1 MTIKDG
7 SPVGDTNSYLPNV
20 LMLTLGHGWSVT
32 GGLGGGTE
40 TSGKLLVDRLKAKGL
55 NITVIGYGG
64 DISFV
69 SPPGGLW
76 RIWWSVNA
84 FIMGMA
90 SLSVRDF
97 DIIYARYSTY
107 PLFVGVI
114 LKFLFGKKLI
124 SSIHGGDIRH
134 RGLFGVLVAACL
146 RTCDAIV
153 CYDNPEHVKKLRDTG
168 FNPIVIPNGIDTKEF
183 KPRRRKHSNVHIVYM
198 GGKRE
203 IKGYYDFLSA
213 ANSDML
219 SGSKKL
225 KIIIYDD
232 KSIRG
237 SGKCSSGGNM
247 IEHRDPVLSGEVKD
261 IMEMGQLFVLP
272 SHQEGAPGALLQ
284 AMSSGMFVIASDLP
298 FTRKIIDRKFLFHAG
313 DPSHMANLMLMFKD
327 HKARYFG
334 DQNVHNRVIV
344 VRDYSI
350 DKTVEKWMELFGR
363 FA

>member
-1 MTIKDG
+1 MTIN
-7 SPVGDTNSYLPNV
+7 DTLRPNI
-20 LMLTLGHGWSVT
+20 LMLTLGHGFSVT

-55 NITVIGYGG
+55 NMTVIGFGG
-64 DISFV
+64 DISFF
-69 SPPGGLW
+69 SPPAIW
-76 RIWWSVNA
+76 RVWWTVNA
-84 FIMGMA
+84 FIMGVA

-107 PLFVGVI
+107 PLFVGVV
-114 LKFLFGKKLI
+114 LKYLFGKKLI
-124 SSIHGGDIRH
+124 ASIHGGDIRH
-134 RGLFGVLVAACL
+134 RGFFGVMVAFCL
-146 RTCDAIV
+146 RLCDAIV
-153 CYDNPEHVKKLRDTG
+153 CYDNPEHFKKLRDTG

-183 KPRRRKHSNVHIVYM
+183 KPRRRKHSNVHILYM
-198 GGKRE
+198 GGTRE

-213 ANSDML
+213 ASSDMF

-232 KSIRG
+232 KSIKG
-237 SGKCSSGGNM
+237 SGKYSSGGNL

-261 IMEMGQLFVLP
+261 IMEIGQLFVLP

-298 FTRKIIDRKFLFHAG
+298 FTRKVLDQKFLFKPG
-313 DPSHMANLMLMFKD
+313 DVTAIVRLIVKFRDDKT
-327 HKARYFG
+327 RYF
-334 DQNVHNRVIV
+334 DSQNVKNRVIV
-344 VRDYSI
+344 VENYSI

-363 FA
+363 FVK